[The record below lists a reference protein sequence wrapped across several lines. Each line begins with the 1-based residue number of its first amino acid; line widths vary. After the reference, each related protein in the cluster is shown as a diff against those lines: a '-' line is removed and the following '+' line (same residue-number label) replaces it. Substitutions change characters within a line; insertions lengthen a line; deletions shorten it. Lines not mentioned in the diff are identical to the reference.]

1 MNMNIDQVTAGNT
14 IFIAANIFIYHFTAQ
29 SPACSALLR
38 RCQDDVIIGCTSV
51 GCVAEMLH
59 RLMIAEAV
67 QKGYITIRNAV
78 RALKEKQDIVKKL
91 DRYLQT
97 PTRLIEMKIKILP
110 TTSEI
115 VLCSKAIRKRYGLL
129 TNDSLIVTTIK
140 KHRLKLLAVDK
151 DFENIPGIQLYK
163 PADL

>member
-1 MNMNIDQVTAGNT
+1 MTTDQIRVGQT
-14 IFIAANIFIYHFTAQ
+14 IFIDANIFIYHFTAQ

-38 RCQDDVIIGCTSV
+38 RCQDDEIIGCTSA

-78 RALKEKQDIVKKL
+78 RVLKEKPDIVKKL
-91 DRYLQT
+91 ARYQQAPSSL
-97 PTRLIEMKIKILP
+97 LEMKINILP

-115 VLCSKAIRKRYGLL
+115 VLRSKAIRKRYGLL
-129 TNDSLIVTTIK
+129 TNDSLIVTTMK
-140 KHRLKLLAVDK
+140 KSRLKLLASSDK

-163 PADL
+163 PADLQ